1 MKMAEEVVGPY
12 MLIFG
17 ILLGIMGV
25 VGVIYW
31 IKKQTKA
38 TDKEV
43 FGLQSSHFEKNDMMV
58 KFYTQNQTGEDPAQF
73 LKRQNSARNRQEDLR
88 KPLVNNDSENQ
99 INS

>member
-1 MKMAEEVVGPY
+1 MADEVVGPY

-25 VGVIYW
+25 GGVIYW
-31 IKKQTKA
+31 IKKQTMA